1 MIIEYLK
8 ALAPEITIIGA
19 LTLVQ
24 IAPIKINPWS
34 WLAKLLQKANGVEAL
49 QKEVARMDGRINSLD
64 LKLDERIK
72 EVKRDNAR
80 TRSKVIR
87 KEIIDFAEELRR
99 GKLYSVSE
107 FEEIA
112 RIVDEYRGLIKE
124 HGFKNAYCVAQM
136 SFIEAEM
143 QKRGVQHEKVFDE

>member
-24 IAPIKINPWS
+24 IAPVKINPWS
-34 WLAKLLQKANGVEAL
+34 WLAKLLQRANGVEAL
-49 QKEVARMDGRINSLD
+49 QKEVARM
-64 LKLDERIK
+64 DERIK

-112 RIVDEYRGLIKE
+112 RIVDEYRGLIRE

-143 QKRGVQHEKVFDE
+143 QKRGVQHEKVSDE

>member
-1 MIIEYLK
+1 MIIEYIK

-24 IAPIKINPWS
+24 IAPIKIHPWS
-34 WLAKLLQKANGVEAL
+34 WLAKLLQRANGVEAL
-49 QKEVARMDGRINSLD
+49 QKEVARM
-64 LKLDERIK
+64 DERIK

-112 RIVDEYRGLIKE
+112 RIIDEYRGLIKE